1 LGVTPSTGSSAPI
14 EQLATEHRVIEQA
27 AAGMNVL
34 AARLDAGSDV
44 PAVLL
49 TRLVEFLRVFADQCH
64 HGKEEASLFPVLEAQ
79 GVPSTGCPL
88 GGLLGEHRKGRQL
101 VDELAH
107 SAEAYAAGGDGA
119 RDRVAASLRAL
130 QDLYASH
137 IWKEDNLL
145 FPLAGRMLAPAEAS
159 RLELAFRQV
168 EEAIGDE
175 RLRALR
181 DFAARLQD
189 DARS

>member
-1 LGVTPSTGSSAPI
+1 MNPPTSHSAPI
-14 EQLATEHRVIEQA
+14 DQLAFEHRVIEQA
-27 AAGMNVL
+27 VAGMDVL
-34 AARLDAGSDV
+34 AARLAAGADV
-44 PAVLL
+44 PAALL
-49 TRLVEFLRVFADQCH
+49 TRLVEFLRVFADKCH

-107 SAEAYAAGGDGA
+107 SSEAYGAGSDAA

-130 QDLYASH
+130 QDLYTSH

-145 FPLAGRMLAPAEAS
+145 FPLAGRMLPPAETG

-168 EEAIGDE
+168 EDCIGE
-175 RLRALR
+175 HRLRELR
-181 DFAARLQD
+181 DFAVQLQH
-189 DARS
+189 DARA